1 MIHDLSQSNI
11 FTQHEIIIKVLI
23 IPQEV
28 FAARYSLND
37 TFTRDRAIWRY
48 LAMAVYGMKKEF
60 AICAITQKSWMLR
73 FLK

>member
-28 FAARYSLND
+28 LAARFSLDNTCTHD
-37 TFTRDRAIWRY
+37 RFTDNISY
-48 LAMAVYGMKKEF
+48 HGG
-60 AICAITQKSWMLR
+60 
-73 FLK
+73 

>member
-28 FAARYSLND
+28 LAARFSLDD
-37 TFTRDRAIWRY
+37 TCTHDRFIHKISSH
-48 LAMAVYGMKKEF
+48 GG
-60 AICAITQKSWMLR
+60 
-73 FLK
+73 

>member
-28 FAARYSLND
+28 LAARFSPDD
-37 TFTRDRAIWRY
+37 TFTHDRSIHKISY
-48 LAMAVYGMKKEF
+48 HGG
-60 AICAITQKSWMLR
+60 
-73 FLK
+73 

>member
-28 FAARYSLND
+28 SYARFHSTTLLPATASY
-37 TFTRDRAIWRY
+37 TRY
-48 LAMAVYGMKKEF
+48 LTMAVNNMKQAF
-60 AICAITQKSWMLR
+60 MMFTITETH
-73 FLK
+73 